1 VIPTSHLAQ
10 TANRNSWGGFVKI
23 FARALWILIVACPP
37 MQAQVTSA
45 SSIAP
50 AILAEVDGRKL
61 TNADLEHK
69 KSGSLLQA
77 RYQYYMSERKALDQ
91 LVEDELLSLA
101 AERKHLTVDQL
112 LEKEVYK
119 DIKDP
124 TEDQLQV
131 YYEGMESDES
141 YTAVHDRVLEHIR
154 QLRRDK
160 ARAAYVKGLH
170 TQAILR
176 ILLAPPV
183 ADVNLE
189 DAHIRGS
196 KSAPVLLV
204 EFADYEC
211 PYCEKVNPLIQKLQ
225 EEYGDKLSI
234 AYKDFPLP
242 MHHRAQ
248 KAAEA
253 ARCAGEQGKYWE
265 YHDVL
270 YYSRL
275 LDINELK
282 KHAQV
287 LKLDETRFNKCLD
300 GGSEAELVK
309 KDLEEGKKLGLPGT
323 PSFFVNNHFFHGA
336 VDYSTLREMVE
347 QQLRTAPSPQ
357 SLAQSTS
364 SK

>member
-1 VIPTSHLAQ
+1 V
-10 TANRNSWGGFVKI
+10 NI
-23 FARALWILIVACPP
+23 FARAFWTLVIICPP
-37 MQAQVTSA
+37 IWAQTAPAAGVSTPAVTSV
-45 SSIAP
+45 
-50 AILAEVDGRKL
+50 LAEVDGRKL
-61 TNADLEHK
+61 TDSDLEQK

-77 RYQYYMSERKALDQ
+77 RYQYYLSERKALDQ
-91 LVEDELLSLA
+91 LVDEELLALTA
-101 AERKHLTVDQL
+101 ARKHIAVDQL
-112 LEKEVYK
+112 LEREVYK

-131 YYEGMESDES
+131 YYEGLETDES
-141 YTAVHDRVLEHIR
+141 YAAVHDRVLEHIR

-160 ARAAYVKGLH
+160 ARAAYVKDLR
-170 TQAILR
+170 TQASLR
-176 ILLAPPV
+176 IMLAPPV
-183 ADVNLE
+183 AGVNLE
-189 DAHIRGS
+189 GVQLKGS
-196 KSAPVLLV
+196 KNAPVLLV

-211 PYCEKVNPLIQKLQ
+211 PYCEKVNPLLQKLQ
-225 EEYGDKLSI
+225 EEYGDKLAI

-270 YYSRL
+270 YYSRQ

-287 LKLDETRFNKCLD
+287 LKLDEADFAKCLD
-300 GGSEAELVK
+300 GGKEAEAVK
-309 KDLEEGKKLGLPGT
+309 KELEEGKHLGLSGT

-336 VDYSTLREMVE
+336 VDYSTLHEMVE
-347 QQLRTAPSPQ
+347 QQLRAKTSPQ
-357 SLAQSTS
+357 SIVQTASV
-364 SK
+364 K

>member
-1 VIPTSHLAQ
+1 
-10 TANRNSWGGFVKI
+10 VKI
-23 FARALWILIVACPP
+23 SATVVWIFVLACLSAP
-37 MQAQVTSA
+37 AQNVPA
-45 SSIAP
+45 SSTAP
-50 AILAEVDGRKL
+50 LVLAEVEGRKL
-61 TNADLEHK
+61 TDADLEQK

-77 RYQYYMSERKALDQ
+77 RYQYYMSQRKALDQ

-101 AERKHLTVDQL
+101 AEREHLAVDQL
-112 LEKEVYK
+112 LEKKVYK

-131 YYEGMESDES
+131 YYEGMESDEPYAS
-141 YTAVHDRVLEHIR
+141 VRDRVLDHIR

-160 ARAAYVKGLH
+160 ARAAYLKELRS
-170 TQAILR
+170 QANLR
-176 ILLAPPV
+176 ILLAPPL

-189 DAHIRGS
+189 DAHMRGS
-196 KSAPVLLV
+196 KTAPVLMV

-225 EEYGDKLSI
+225 EEYGDKLSVV
-234 AYKDFPLP
+234 YKDFPLP

-270 YYSRL
+270 YYSRQ
-275 LDINELK
+275 LDVNDLK

-287 LKLDETRFNKCLD
+287 LKLDENSFNKCLD
-300 GGSEAELVK
+300 GGLEAAAVK
-309 KDLEEGKKLGLPGT
+309 KDLEEGKKLGLTGT

-347 QQLRTAPSPQ
+347 QQLNAKPSPQ
-357 SLAQSTS
+357 ALAQTALR
-364 SK
+364 K

>member
-1 VIPTSHLAQ
+1 
-10 TANRNSWGGFVKI
+10 VKI
-23 FARALWILIVACPP
+23 VARALWILIVACPP
-37 MQAQVTSA
+37 SLAQL
-45 SSIAP
+45 AP
-50 AILAEVDGRKL
+50 ASNTTASVLAEVDGQKL
-61 TNADLEHK
+61 TDADLEHK

-77 RYQYYMSERKALDQ
+77 RYQYYLSQRKALDQ
-91 LVEDELLSLA
+91 LVDDELLALA
-101 AERKHLTVDQL
+101 AKRQHLTVDQV

-131 YYEGMESDES
+131 YYEGMESSEP
-141 YTAVHDRVLEHIR
+141 YPAVRDRVLEHIR

-160 ARAAYVKGLH
+160 ARAAYIKNLQ
-170 TQAILR
+170 TQATLR

-183 ADVNLE
+183 ADVSLE
-189 DAHIRGS
+189 DAHFRGPR
-196 KSAPVLLV
+196 SAPVLLV

-211 PYCEKVNPLIQKLQ
+211 PYCEKVNPLIQKLS
-225 EEYGDKLSI
+225 EEYGDKL
-234 AYKDFPLP
+234 AVVYKDFPLP

-270 YYSRL
+270 YYSRQ

-287 LKLDETRFNKCLD
+287 LKLDENRFSKCLD
-300 GGSEAELVK
+300 GGEAAAAVK
-309 KDLEEGKKLGLPGT
+309 KDLEEGKQLGLSGT

-347 QQLRTAPSPQ
+347 QQLHAAPSPQ
-357 SLAQSTS
+357 SLAQSASTR
-364 SK
+364 